1 MDNKNT
7 NKVVI
12 LPEDQTKLLRE
23 ELEDLII
30 QANMLLQNKDF
41 NKIKDLLEN
50 ANTIITKIEEL
61 KTELNSTQ
69 ENFTDILFFL
79 QNNLLKKLEKTEK
92 VAESL
97 KQQYNRLKGDIDSI
111 IATNIGQIDSKIE
124 KRLFDGLDVFVKKAK
139 VRLAR
144 KVKEFDEEL
153 NVAIE
158 RARENFNFFKQNEI
172 DRTLEEIRA
181 ERKRGSFV
189 FKLAL
194 LFFLISAGLN
204 VFVVLKLN
212 KLDKIVSYN
221 AYVLQKIDNQ

>member
-1 MDNKNT
+1 MDNKN
-7 NKVVI
+7 KVVV
-12 LPEDQTKLLRE
+12 LPEDQTKLLKE

-61 KTELNSTQ
+61 KTELNNTQ

-92 VAESL
+92 AAESL
-97 KQQYNRLKGDIDSI
+97 KQQYNNLERDINSI
-111 IATNIGQIDSKIE
+111 IATNIEQIDNKIQE
-124 KRLFDGLDVFVKKAK
+124 KLFASINPFVSKAK
-139 VRLAR
+139 ISLAR
-144 KVKEFDEEL
+144 RIKEFITEIDRG
-153 NVAIE
+153 IE
-158 RARENFNFFKQNEI
+158 RAKQNFDFFKQSEI
-172 DRTLEEIRA
+172 DRTLEEIRQ

-194 LFFLISAGLN
+194 LLFLVSVGLN
-204 VFVVLKLN
+204 VFVMLKIR
-212 KLDKIVSYN
+212 KIENIVNYN